1 MCTPNRQAGGSKL
14 PQHKAQARF
23 RAPKAGLFNAGSSAP
38 GAWTFR
44 RHRSARAVHRA
55 EGPAVSSPAREGGG
69 LHDPESEVRRTGTPT
84 VSRLRR
90 SFLNLNSFPGL
101 TAGPTHCRPLG
112 PGPSALV
119 NGTQKECPYRPN
131 PTHAR
136 AYLWVF
142 AAFASLVL
150 SGCSRQD
157 MHDQP
162 KYKPLRGTTFF
173 EDSLSARPSV
183 PGTVARGYLKDDSH
197 LYTGRVSQTSAAGA
211 ALPVVRPPGIDA
223 KSPVAARGPIFVD
236 TFPFPITRE
245 VLERGRER
253 FDIFC
258 SVCHGRLG
266 TGEGMVVRR
275 GFRQPPSYHIDRLKE
290 ARVGHFFDVI
300 TNGFGAMPDYAAQIH
315 ARDRWAIV
323 AYIRAL
329 QLSQNVPLGDLPAEG
344 RSKLG
349 IARERR

>member
-1 MCTPNRQAGGSKL
+1 MRAQTQSEALGGDGSSDPSQVTLSDGFSLKKFFRAIRGPDGLDSPSAHEPGDFCNSLIRPARGDWLFRGGGSKL
-14 PQHKAQARF
+14 PRHKAQASSRT
-23 RAPKAGLFNAGSSAP
+23 PK
-38 GAWTFR
+38 
-44 RHRSARAVHRA
+44 
-55 EGPAVSSPAREGGG
+55 
-69 LHDPESEVRRTGTPT
+69 
-84 VSRLRR
+84 
-90 SFLNLNSFPGL
+90 
-101 TAGPTHCRPLG
+101 
-112 PGPSALV
+112 
-119 NGTQKECPYRPN
+119 
-131 PTHAR
+131 

-142 AAFASLVL
+142 AAFTSLVL

-173 EDSLSARPSV
+173 EDSLSARPRV

-197 LYTGRVSQTSAAGA
+197 LYTGRVSQTSAAGG

-223 KSPVAARGPIFVD
+223 KSPVAAQGPIFVD

-315 ARDRWAIV
+315 VRDRWAIV

-329 QLSQNVPLGDLPAEG
+329 QLSQNVPLGDVPAEG
-344 RSKLG
+344 RSQLR

>member
-1 MCTPNRQAGGSKL
+1 MCTPNRQAGGSRL
-14 PQHKAQARF
+14 PQHKAQASFCTPNF
-23 RAPKAGLFNAGSSAP
+23 REEYPC
-38 GAWTFR
+38 
-44 RHRSARAVHRA
+44 
-55 EGPAVSSPAREGGG
+55 
-69 LHDPESEVRRTGTPT
+69 
-84 VSRLRR
+84 RL
-90 SFLNLNSFPGL
+90 N
-101 TAGPTHCRPLG
+101 H
-112 PGPSALV
+112 
-119 NGTQKECPYRPN
+119 K
-131 PTHAR
+131 HAR

-197 LYTGRVSQTSAAGA
+197 LYTGRVSQTSAAGG

-223 KSPVAARGPIFVD
+223 KSPVAAQGPIFVD

-315 ARDRWAIV
+315 VRDRWAIV

-329 QLSQNVPLGDLPAEG
+329 QLSQNVPLGDVPAEG
-344 RSKLG
+344 RSQLG

>member
-1 MCTPNRQAGGSKL
+1 MCTPDRPRDGTRPHALTGSDSARWQRTTSGEGPKGPHYLGLAVTSCEKIGSVARVIRPARGDWLFRGGGSKL
-14 PQHKAQARF
+14 PRHKAQASLRT
-23 RAPKAGLFNAGSSAP
+23 PKA
-38 GAWTFR
+38 R
-44 RHRSARAVHRA
+44 
-55 EGPAVSSPAREGGG
+55 
-69 LHDPESEVRRTGTPT
+69 
-84 VSRLRR
+84 
-90 SFLNLNSFPGL
+90 
-101 TAGPTHCRPLG
+101 
-112 PGPSALV
+112 
-119 NGTQKECPYRPN
+119 
-131 PTHAR
+131 
-136 AYLWVF
+136 LWVF
-142 AAFASLVL
+142 AAFASLL
-150 SGCSRQD
+150 WSGCSRQD

-162 KYKPLRGTTFF
+162 KYKPLRGSAFF

-183 PGTVARGYLKDDSH
+183 PGTVARGHLKDDLH
-197 LYTGRVSQTSAAGA
+197 LYTGRVSQTSASQKT
-211 ALPVVRPPGIDA
+211 LPLVRPPGIDA
-223 KSPVAARGPIFVD
+223 KSPVAAQGPIFVD

-315 ARDRWAIV
+315 VRDRWAIV

-329 QLSQNVPLGDLPAEG
+329 QLSQNVPLGDVPAEG